1 MLPDSKG
8 KHLLGDLH
16 GNAEKP
22 FAFAAQ
28 ARDGSAVLFG
38 PKLPVLQGI
47 ARDPRISSHGKAN
60 PSDDE
65 AVCLTSFGDRTLD
78 AAVLVH
84 LLDRTA
90 GENQRVP
97 GCHDQTMALS
107 QQLT

>member
-1 MLPDSKG
+1 MAYVDASPAAMLPDSKG

-47 ARDPRISSHGKAN
+47 ARDPRISSYGKAN
-60 PSDDE
+60 PSDHE
-65 AVCLTSFGDRTLD
+65 AVCLRSLG
-78 AAVLVH
+78 AAPFTP
-84 LLDRTA
+84 R
-90 GENQRVP
+90 
-97 GCHDQTMALS
+97 S
-107 QQLT
+107 